1 MVAVFVLGGLA
12 TLYLMA
18 MFLSGICFRMRR
30 RWPPTAISRGQAAE
44 IWGMSVLAFGCAYLA
59 PSLGTA
65 SSPLPEA
72 LRHWGGGALLGIG
85 NLIAGL
91 AVVDLGLAQTTGAM
105 GPLCPP
111 PLLWLVAASA
121 VSGSRSVALGL
132 GTVVWHAAGFAAG
145 AWGHRCHGS
154 GNMRRGSLAGGP
166 AWRGLRAVS
175 RACAVLGGAVAAF
188 CSCRVLANLPEK
200 LPFLSASIRTAKA
213 DQFVVM
219 HRPSGLLT
227 SGRWKESGFYCFF

>member
-105 GPLCPP
+105 GPLC
-111 PLLWLVAASA
+111 
-121 VSGSRSVALGL
+121 R
-132 GTVVWHAAGFAAG
+132 
-145 AWGHRCHGS
+145 HRCYGWSRHPQYLGHGL
-154 GNMRRGSLAGGP
+154 SLLGWALWCGTLLALP
-166 AWRGLRAVS
+166 L
-175 RACAVLGGAVAAF
+175 VLGVIAAMALAICAEDRWLAAQHGEAF
-188 CSCRVLANLPEK
+188 ARYRARVPCL
-200 LPFLSASIRTAKA
+200 
-213 DQFVVM
+213 V
-219 HRPSGLLT
+219 GL
-227 SGRWKESGFYCFF
+227 